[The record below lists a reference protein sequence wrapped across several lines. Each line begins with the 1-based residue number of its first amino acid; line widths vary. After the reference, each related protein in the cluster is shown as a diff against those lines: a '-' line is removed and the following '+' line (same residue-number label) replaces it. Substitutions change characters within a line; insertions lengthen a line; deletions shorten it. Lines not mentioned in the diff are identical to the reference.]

1 MKFKYIN
8 GLEFEVGNY
17 SKYWDNNESDQIYE
31 KVKYLQFNSEAGV
44 RTLEIYNHSKSKL
57 FCGYHPIKLVT
68 QMFAD

>member
-1 MKFKYIN
+1 MPSLLDTETELRLYLPVTGMKFKYIN

-44 RTLEIYNHSKSKL
+44 RTLEI
-57 FCGYHPIKLVT
+57 
-68 QMFAD
+68 